1 MRINV
6 AIPEAHVK
14 KPVLDAA
21 LEAVTRLNE
30 DLIASGQSPTSRQ
43 LIAKGA
49 RWQPEK
55 PGDEHFDHGGL
66 INVRG
71 HGDCDD
77 WAPLHAA
84 TLRVTG
90 EDPGA
95 RAVVKKSGPKRWH
108 AIVQRSNGT
117 IDDPSLAA
125 GMPGP
130 GMHGVVGACLPMMT
144 QPERSSVAGAYIA
157 TPHLALRPIA
167 DRHGQIE
174 SWQART
180 DLPWHWRPTGSPS
193 DLAMVTLHRSPVSS
207 QAVVGSLRGAWQL
220 GIASETAHPEQLKR
234 LAALADA
241 CDGMPYEEVAERYG
255 AEHADAAAA
264 VVGGFF
270 GKAFRGLKK
279 LAKKAISPLAKTA
292 LSFVPGGNLASMAL
306 SAASPLLKKSVAR
319 AKHLPP
325 EQRAAALAPPPVRMR
340 EPPDLMVRQP
350 AAPIVLRPQDPN
362 VPLLTTFA
370 DRLQRAYEFGRS
382 PAPPARPP
390 ATSSPAWR
398 RPATRSPRRPATSSP
413 ARPRGAWPR

>member
-30 DLIASGQSPTSRQ
+30 DLIATGKSPTSRQ

-49 RWQPEK
+49 RWKPEK

-66 INVRG
+66 INARG

-95 RAVVKKSGPKRWH
+95 KAIVRKSGPKRWH
-108 AIVQRSNGT
+108 AIVQRSNGS

-130 GMHGVVGACLPMMT
+130 TVGVMGAALPIMT
-144 QPERSSVAGAYIA
+144 APIRTSVSGSYIA
-157 TPHLALRPIA
+157 TPSLALRPLA
-167 DRHGQIE
+167 ERDGQVE
-174 SWQART
+174 SWQARA
-180 DLPWHWRPTGSPS
+180 DLPWHWKPTGTPS

-207 QAVVGSLRGAWQL
+207 QAVVGALRGAWHL
-220 GIASETAHPEQLKR
+220 GLASGTAHPEQLRR
-234 LAALADA
+234 LSALADA
-241 CDGMPYEEVAERYG
+241 CEGMPYEEVVERYG
-255 AEHADAAAA
+255 QEHADAAAA

-270 GKAFRGLKK
+270 GKAFRGIKK
-279 LAKKAISPLAKTA
+279 LAKKAILPLAKTA

-306 SAASPLLKKSVAR
+306 SAASPLLKKNVAK

-325 EQRAAALAPPPVRMR
+325 NQREFATAPPRYPMPPPGQSMRAQAPTIVRT
-340 EPPDLMVRQP
+340 E
-350 AAPIVLRPQDPN
+350 DPN

-370 DRLQRAYEFGRS
+370 DRLQRAYEFSARNGG
-382 PAPPARPP
+382 APSRPVQ
-390 ATSSPAWR
+390 
-398 RPATRSPRRPATSSP
+398 
-413 ARPRGAWPR
+413 PRGAWPR

>member
-30 DLIASGQSPTSRQ
+30 GLIKSGESPTSRA
-43 LIAKGA
+43 LISRGAK
-49 RWQPEK
+49 WKPEP
-55 PGDEHFDHGGL
+55 PGQEHFDHGAL
-66 INVRG
+66 IASRG

-95 RAVVKKSGPKRWH
+95 RAIVRKSGPARWH
-108 AIVQRSNGT
+108 AIVQRSNGQ

-130 GMHGVVGACLPMMT
+130 GTPGVSGGALPAMVRRDAVVGG
-144 QPERSSVAGAYIA
+144 SFIA
-157 TPHLALRPIA
+157 TPHLALRPVA

-180 DLPWHWRPTGSPS
+180 DLPWHWRPTGSPA
-193 DLAMVTLHRSPVSS
+193 DLAMVTLHQSPVSS
-207 QAVVGSLRGAWQL
+207 QAVVGAVRGAWQL
-220 GIASETAHPEQLKR
+220 GLVNGAHPEQLRR

-241 CDGMPYEEVAERYG
+241 CEGCPYEELAERYG
-255 AEHADAAAA
+255 KHHADAAAQ

-279 LAKKAISPLAKTA
+279 LAKKAVMPLAKTA

-325 EQRAAALAPPPVRMR
+325 EQRPAALEPPATPRAAPPPPVVRPAAAPPPVI
-340 EPPDLMVRQP
+340 VRQP
-350 AAPIVLRPQDPN
+350 DPN
-362 VPLLTTFA
+362 GPLLDMFA
-370 DRLQRAYEFGRS
+370 TKLQRAYEFSAGRPAPRPS
-382 PAPPARPP
+382 PAAGRAVKPP
-390 ATSSPAWR
+390 
-398 RPATRSPRRPATSSP
+398 
-413 ARPRGAWPR
+413 PRGAWPR